1 MPKVTYEAKGTGILK
16 KTHIYINSWLG
27 VWLTVA
33 IVSIYV
39 SAIIIWIVAGAN
51 EESSAFVFGI
61 GIPLV
66 GLLIGI
72 ISHIDKT
79 KPLCDSKYDWDS
91 YGLYHFETKYMDN
104 IIYKK
109 AFDDCV
115 EEIKNGDFV
124 TDAWEKIFK
133 DLNVEL
139 YEIEQQEKKQK
150 IAIDRLDYAKVL
162 KDANKLYLGK

>member
-1 MPKVTYEAKGTGILK
+1 MPKVTYEARGTGILK
-16 KTHIYINSWLG
+16 KTHIYINSWFG

-33 IVSIYV
+33 TISLYV

-61 GIPLV
+61 GLPLV
-66 GLLIGI
+66 GSLIGI

-79 KPLCDSKYDWDS
+79 KPLCDSKYDWNS
-91 YGLYHFETKYMDN
+91 YKLYHFDPKNMNN

-124 TDAWEKIFK
+124 TDAWDTIFRN
-133 DLNVEL
+133 LNDEL
-139 YEIEQQEKKQK
+139 YEIERQEKKKK

-162 KDANKLYLGK
+162 KDANELYLGK